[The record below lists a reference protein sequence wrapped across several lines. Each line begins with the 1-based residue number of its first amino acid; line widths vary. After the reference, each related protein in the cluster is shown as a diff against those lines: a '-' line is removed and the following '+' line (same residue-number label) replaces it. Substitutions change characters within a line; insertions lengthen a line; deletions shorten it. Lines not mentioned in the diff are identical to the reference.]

1 MSIQTGVVRVGCVL
15 LMGARLLPAQVANS
29 QAAPPPGIRIDDQLT
44 VSKCG
49 GCHRRDANGVM
60 TRISYI
66 RTTPEV
72 WEQAIKRMIR
82 LNGLSATPQ
91 EVRDIVRYLSNNNG
105 LAPEEMAAGFWE
117 VEHRTQGY
125 QEDHVPNPALQKT
138 CNNCHSIGRV
148 LAQRRTHEDYEKLLA
163 MHVGMF
169 PSAENVFR
177 PQRTKSVP
185 IEEAP
190 VHLTANDTGGI
201 SREAPRATAGT
212 AANAKAPGALAV
224 DYLATNQPL
233 ITPEWTAWRA
243 AMRAPKLVGTWLV
256 SAYQQG
262 RGRIYGQVV
271 ITPGSSDDLF
281 STATQLTYAG
291 TGATLKMTGKS
302 IVYTGYSW
310 RGRSGSGTISAIPA
324 TGPSAP
330 ITAASGTPSEWREA
344 MMVSRDGNSMDGR
357 WFWSGFGELGMDVHL
372 TRASTEPTI
381 VGTDVS
387 ALLTPSHGPL
397 KIYGGNLPATLK
409 PADIVLGPGITV
421 TKVTSATPNLATVE
435 VDVAA
440 KLPVGMRDLSIGR
453 ATKIKALAVYDKVAY
468 IEVTPNAQISRLGG
482 IKWPKEFA
490 QYEARAY
497 AAGPDGKAHSAD
509 DIDLGPV
516 GAQWSLEEFFST
528 PDDDDVQF
536 VGMVDDSGLFTPS
549 FEGPNP
555 QRTKPNSNFGVDNYG
570 DVWVA
575 ASYRTP
581 DGMTF
586 KAKSYLVVTV
596 PNYTLYDQPEVAQ
609 Q

>member
-1 MSIQTGVVRVGCVL
+1 MSSHARFVGVAGL
-15 LMGARLLPAQVANS
+15 LFMALSIVHAQSGSQPDVA
-29 QAAPPPGIRIDDQLT
+29 GIPINDQLT
-44 VSKCG
+44 ISKCG
-49 GCHRRDANGVM
+49 GCHRRDPAGLM

-125 QEDHVPNPALQKT
+125 QDDHVSNPALQKT
-138 CNNCHSIGRV
+138 CNNCHNIGRV
-148 LAQRRTHEDYEKLLA
+148 LAQRRTREDYQKLLA
-163 MHVGMF
+163 MHIGMF

-177 PQRTKSVP
+177 PQRTKAVP

-201 SREAPRATAGT
+201 NREAPRATA
-212 AANAKAPGALAV
+212 ASAVNAKAPGAIAV
-224 DYLATNQPL
+224 DYLATSQPL

-243 AMRAPKLVGTWLV
+243 AMRAPKLAGTWLV
-256 SAYQQG
+256 SAYQPG

-271 ITPGSSDDLF
+271 ITPGASDDLF
-281 STATQLTYAG
+281 STTTQLTYASS
-291 TGATLKMTGKS
+291 GASLKLTGKS

-310 RGRSGSGTISAIPA
+310 RGRSGAAAMSPLPVTAA
-324 TGPSAP
+324 SAP
-330 ITAASGTPSEWREA
+330 VTAASGIPAEWREA

-372 TRASTEPTI
+372 VRASAEPAI
-381 VGTDVS
+381 LGTDIS
-387 ALLTPSHGPL
+387 ALQSPSHGQV
-397 KIYGGNLPATLK
+397 KIFGGNLPSSLQ
-409 PADIVLGPGITV
+409 PSDFIFGPGITV
-421 TKVTSATPNLATVE
+421 TKVVNATPTLATIE
-435 VDVAA
+435 VDIAA
-440 KLPVGMRDLSIGR
+440 KAPVGMRDLTIGR
-453 ATKIKALAVYDKVAY
+453 AGKIKALAVYDKIAY
-468 IEVTPNAQISRLGG
+468 IEVSPNAQISRLGG

-497 AAGPDGKAHSAD
+497 AAGPDGKPHTAD
-509 DIDLGPV
+509 DLDLGPV
-516 GAQWSLEEFFST
+516 SAQWSMEEFFST
-528 PDDDDVQF
+528 PDDDDILF
-536 VGMVDDSGLFTPS
+536 VGKIDDSGLFTPS

-555 QRTKPNSNFGVDNYG
+555 ERKKVNSNFGVDNYG
-570 DVWVA
+570 DVWAVA
-575 ASYRTP
+575 TYKDAAGVTH
-581 DGMTF
+581 